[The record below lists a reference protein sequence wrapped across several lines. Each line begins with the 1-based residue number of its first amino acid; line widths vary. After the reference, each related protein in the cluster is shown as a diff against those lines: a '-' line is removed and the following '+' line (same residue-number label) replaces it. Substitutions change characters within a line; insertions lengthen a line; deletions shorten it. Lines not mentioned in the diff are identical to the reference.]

1 MQHVLWQHV
10 FGNMLAGVCLRAT
23 TPDSADPGRYPG
35 LGVVA
40 DYVQSA
46 MGEVLAELIGVPPYF
61 LAQARR
67 GRPAY
72 SSSSSSAAAR
82 RRRGACGAC
91 VHAARTR
98 RDRKW

>member
-1 MQHVLWQHV
+1 M
-10 FGNMLAGVCLRAT
+10 
-23 TPDSADPGRYPG
+23 GRYPG

-67 GRPAY
+67 GRPACSR
-72 SSSSSSAAAR
+72 SSF
-82 RRRGACGAC
+82 CGGPSPA
-91 VHAARTR
+91 
-98 RDRKW
+98 